1 MNRTAFKQIEITQHL
16 SLLSEQQLEQINQY
30 LKTVFVPALENNQSL
45 KGIWKNK
52 GFENTD
58 EMEELKKIRQELNQS
73 ILERII

>member
-45 KGIWKNK
+45 EGIWKNK